1 MTAGCVYLFM
11 NPSSQGQ
18 GPRTEP
24 APGGLRPAAPVLAMS
39 LLAMP
44 LPAAHLPGVRRAGAL
59 YSGRQAGAGAA
70 PVDLLIFGSA
80 IGPAASRTVA
90 SPSTQA
96 LVFPALNDSSRGAT
110 RLETPSIQGAEPAPG
125 SHLTARATAAGQPD
139 PAARAERDARLAE
152 LMRQAATG
160 STSAFETFYEAT
172 LAPARAFA
180 RRMVR
185 PDDLDDLLAD
195 AFFQAWREA
204 PRFDAARG
212 CAVSWLLMIVRS
224 RALDLLRRQKA
235 AREVELA
242 DDAPDLIDEAP
253 GPDELLS
260 GTQAGTRLHAALADL
275 APAERWMLGLAYY
288 RDLSHSEIATVTGV
302 ALGTVK
308 SIIRRA
314 QEKLRT
320 RLLST

>member
-1 MTAGCVYLFM
+1 M
-11 NPSSQGQ
+11 NPSIQGAI
-18 GPRTEP
+18 PRAEP
-24 APGGLRPAAPVLAMS
+24 APAGLYPHA
-39 LLAMP
+39 P
-44 LPAAHLPGVRRAGAL
+44 LPGARGPDTP
-59 YSGRQAGAGAA
+59 YETGQPGAGIV
-70 PVDLLIFGSA
+70 PGDLLVFGSTVR
-80 IGPAASRTVA
+80 PSASCRVAPRT
-90 SPSTQA
+90 SQA
-96 LVFPALNDSSRGAT
+96 LTFPALNDSSRGTT
-110 RLETPSIQGAEPAPG
+110 RLETPSTQGAGAAPG
-125 SHLTARATAAGQPD
+125 SHLTAHAAAPGQPD
-139 PAARAERDARLAE
+139 PAARAERDVRLAE

-160 STSAFETFYEAT
+160 STSAFEAFYEAT
-172 LAPARAFA
+172 LAPARSLA

-204 PRFDAARG
+204 PRFDPVRG
-212 CAVSWLLMIVRS
+212 CAMSWLLMIVRS

-242 DDAPDLIDEAP
+242 DDAPDLVDEAP

-260 GTQAGTRLHAALADL
+260 GTQTGTRLHAALADL

-288 RDLSHSEIATVTGV
+288 RDLSHTEIATVTGV

-314 QEKLRT
+314 QEKLRA
-320 RLLST
+320 RLRST